1 MTIHDEFLEILR
13 ILEQDPDALS
23 KGKPPERSATSPD
36 SSFDGVSGKRKE
48 AAS

>member
-13 ILEQDPDALS
+13 ILEEDPDALS
-23 KGKPPERSATSPD
+23 KKPPERSATSPD